1 VNTTS
6 TTGQV
11 TETKRYLDSV
21 EQLEQAL
28 ELGKRYLPIEL
39 LKQGRQVLIAARQ
52 RLELGVEHTIVAL
65 AGGTGSG
72 KSSTFNA
79 LAGLE
84 FADVGVK
91 RPTTVRTAACTWDS
105 DASALLDWIGVDNDR
120 RISRDTVLDGDD
132 QKALKGLILLDLPDH
147 DSIAEHHRDIVN
159 KVVPLVDVLIWIV
172 DPQKYA
178 DHTLHADYLRKM
190 VDARASMIVA
200 LNQVDTVKPAQR
212 DELLWDVAKLLSE
225 DGLDDVEVRPIS
237 AKTGEGIA
245 TLRDEIRIAVA
256 GRSMASRR
264 MGDELLRLA
273 RIVNDQVPGG
283 VVTDLSASRRSEAD
297 RYLVAAGVPA
307 LADEVNERTARNAST
322 GAPPSVQV
330 PSETTLSGLRNR
342 WLDRLT
348 DPMRSQWAKRVRER
362 TGSVEELSNSLRSAL
377 TQVEVPWG
385 PVPGASVVPAV
396 VSFAL
401 GFVCVVVGILGFAGV
416 VGNTS
421 FGQVLFGAAI
431 LCGLGGYALLRRRVA
446 RLRHAGRERAEQV
459 REDAAEAVGKVI
471 DGVLFVP
478 VSEILETH
486 DRISKIA
493 DHVIGLNIR

>member
-1 VNTTS
+1 MNTAN
-6 TTGQV
+6 TTGQAA
-11 TETKRYLDSV
+11 ETKRYLDSV
-21 EQLEQAL
+21 QQLEEAF

-52 RLELGVEHTIVAL
+52 RLELGVDHTIVAL

-72 KSSTFNA
+72 KSSTFNGI
-79 LAGLE
+79 AGLE

-159 KVVPLVDVLIWIV
+159 KVVPLVDVLVWVV

-178 DHTLHADYLRKM
+178 DHALHADYLRKM

-200 LNQVDTVKPAQR
+200 LNQIDTVKPAQR

-237 AKTGEGIA
+237 AKTGEGISA
-245 TLRDEIRIAVA
+245 LRDEIRVAVA

-264 MGDELLRLA
+264 MSDELLRLA
-273 RIVNDQVPGG
+273 RLINEQVPGG
-283 VVTDLSASRRSEAD
+283 VVTDLTASKRSEAD
-297 RYLVAAGVPA
+297 RYLVAAGIPA

-322 GAPPSVQV
+322 GAPPLVQV

-348 DPMRSQWAKRVRER
+348 DPMRSQWAKRVRAK
-362 TGSVEELSNSLRSAL
+362 TGTVGDLTDALRSAL
-377 TQVEVPWG
+377 TEIEVPWG
-385 PVPGASVVPAV
+385 PVPGTSTIPAI

-401 GFVCVVVGILGFAGV
+401 ACVAVVCGVLGFAGV
-416 VGNTS
+416 LGNAS
-421 FGQVLFGAAI
+421 LGQALCGAAI
-431 LCGLGGYALLRRRVA
+431 LFGLGGYALLRRRMA
-446 RLRHAGRERAEQV
+446 RLRRAGRERAERV
-459 REDAAEAVGKVI
+459 REDAAAAVGEVI
-471 DGVLFVP
+471 EQVLFAP
-478 VSEILETH
+478 VSEILDTH
-486 DRISKIA
+486 DRISQIA